1 MLIYLFNEINKRRT
15 LGIKYIQSCEIS
27 VMHYLDLFLAY
38 PLGLNDINRIWNVI
52 MDNT

>member
-27 VMHYLDLFLAY
+27 VMHYLDLFL
-38 PLGLNDINRIWNVI
+38 
-52 MDNT
+52 T